1 MSTTKLRNKKDFE
14 TGPFLSQS
22 WSFKTCKT
30 YITAISGIYCCFK
43 IVQKQNSMMFIS
55 KATTDA
61 ADKHK
66 FYSNCSTAEVSERNF
81 CGGLE
86 MKLTS
91 SISGIEQARASDTAA
106 KSVNPCFYFRLVITS
121 A

>member
-1 MSTTKLRNKKDFE
+1 MSTTKLRNKKYFE
-14 TGPFLSQS
+14 TGSFLSQS
-22 WSFKTCKT
+22 LSFKTYKT
-30 YITAISGIYCCFK
+30 YITAISRTYCCFK
-43 IVQKQNSMMFIS
+43 IVQKQNSMMLIS
-55 KATTDA
+55 KSITDA
-61 ADKHK
+61 ADKRKLH
-66 FYSNCSTAEVSERNF
+66 SNCSTPEVSERNF

-91 SISGIEQARASDTAA
+91 SISGMEQARASDTAA

>member
-1 MSTTKLRNKKDFE
+1 
-14 TGPFLSQS
+14 
-22 WSFKTCKT
+22 
-30 YITAISGIYCCFK
+30 
-43 IVQKQNSMMFIS
+43 MMFIS
-55 KATTDA
+55 KSITDA
-61 ADKHK
+61 ADKRKLH
-66 FYSNCSTAEVSERNF
+66 SNCSTPEVSERNF

-91 SISGIEQARASDTAA
+91 SISGMEQARASDTAA